1 MDKKEPQSVNINEL
15 ARRVNKLA
23 KRRIL
28 VKDADKTIQLMLIA
42 IAEALDNGEVV
53 KLGKYAKLSLE
64 DKQGHIGYNGITK
77 EHYQIPDKRVVK
89 LQKLSKLDE
98 LENKDIKDQVNT
110 WSFLLDIL
118 SELGNN
124 KCIK

>member
-64 DKQGHIGYNGITK
+64 DKPGHIGYNGITK

-89 LQKLSKLDE
+89 IQKLSKLDE
-98 LENKDIKDQVNT
+98 LENKDIKD
-110 WSFLLDIL
+110 
-118 SELGNN
+118 
-124 KCIK
+124 